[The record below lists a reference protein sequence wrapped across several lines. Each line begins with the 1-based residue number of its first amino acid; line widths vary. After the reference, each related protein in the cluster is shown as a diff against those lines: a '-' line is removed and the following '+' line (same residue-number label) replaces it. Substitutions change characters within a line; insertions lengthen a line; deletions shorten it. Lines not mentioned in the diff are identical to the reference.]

1 MIIWLASYPKSG
13 NTYLRSLLSS
23 YLFTED
29 GNFQLSSLKQIKQFP
44 SVSLFKKFGVDTSN
58 DLELVKNYMNV
69 QNKINLENKNKIRF
83 MKTHSGFHDING
95 YKFTDLSNSLG
106 VIYVVRDPRTIIKS
120 FANHHQLSLED
131 TLDKMLNFSTLTEAT
146 IHSKNN
152 DERRITHMGS
162 WASNYNS
169 WKEFKKLKK
178 YFLIKYED
186 LVSDPEKN
194 LIKILSFIHTLGK
207 LDFKIDN
214 LKLKNTLNSTTF
226 NEMQKLETE
235 QGFPEAVKDKDGN
248 NITFFKYGPKEN
260 KPDQLA
266 KNFKDK
272 IEREFKNELKEL
284 SYI

>member
-169 WKEFKKLKK
+169 WKEFK
-178 YFLIKYED
+178 
-186 LVSDPEKN
+186 N
-194 LIKILSFIHTLGK
+194 
-207 LDFKIDN
+207 
-214 LKLKNTLNSTTF
+214 
-226 NEMQKLETE
+226 
-235 QGFPEAVKDKDGN
+235 
-248 NITFFKYGPKEN
+248 
-260 KPDQLA
+260 
-266 KNFKDK
+266 
-272 IEREFKNELKEL
+272 
-284 SYI
+284 